1 MPENNNLQGTLTPSQ
16 MEKLRTLCNKM
27 PVQQII
33 SLIDTDR
40 IKWPDDLD
48 GHISDERKTY
58 INQILDSR
66 PNPHE
71 QAEWK
76 ALEPMLRKHLDE
88 LLDGELRSLQQ
99 GVEQYVA
106 HWQNTLP
113 PENHIDEAESYRQVI
128 QAEVVRRNGI
138 AEREEWERVDKADA
152 VALMAYLH
160 SHPQSAFASEIDDF
174 LWATV
179 EAPGNPNVVN
189 AAQQYRN
196 AFPSGKHQVESV
208 SLVREYAEWMSVKA
222 DRDIFA
228 VRDYMNQH
236 IGGRYYSDAMEL
248 FMNLKEY
255 ERERMRTE
263 ASSYS
268 REFLSNLRRGGIFT
282 DEELVSAGVHSYESL
297 RILDH
302 YEELSEGLPDIQM
315 EIANC
320 RSECAMDCTD
330 VFFWGI
336 PATGKSC
343 ILMGLIGSRRFSVNY
358 VVSGG
363 PYAAALSQYLE
374 AGCTIGQTPGEFV
387 ATIQASIHDT
397 NGIYHGL
404 NLVEMAG
411 ETFAF
416 KVANNPEREV
426 SLSDMGNG
434 TAELLSNNNRKVFF
448 LIIDPTAESVS
459 FNHFVNT
466 PEGRRLVKTNV
477 NQRITLNKMINLMEM
492 PQNEE
497 IMKKVDYL
505 HIIVTKADELAADYD
520 SRNNKALEL
529 FQSKYDRLLE
539 PIQRLCKK
547 YGINRSTNGAP
558 LLYTFSLG
566 NFYAGGI
573 YQYNDHDSNKLA
585 NLLSQ
590 TIGKREQTF
599 WDRFRNAVN

>member
-1 MPENNNLQGTLTPSQ
+1 
-16 MEKLRTLCNKM
+16 
-27 PVQQII
+27 
-33 SLIDTDR
+33 
-40 IKWPDDLD
+40 
-48 GHISDERKTY
+48 
-58 INQILDSR
+58 
-66 PNPHE
+66 
-71 QAEWK
+71 
-76 ALEPMLRKHLDE
+76 
-88 LLDGELRSLQQ
+88 
-99 GVEQYVA
+99 
-106 HWQNTLP
+106 
-113 PENHIDEAESYRQVI
+113 
-128 QAEVVRRNGI
+128 
-138 AEREEWERVDKADA
+138 
-152 VALMAYLH
+152 
-160 SHPQSAFASEIDDF
+160 
-174 LWATV
+174 
-179 EAPGNPNVVN
+179 
-189 AAQQYRN
+189 
-196 AFPSGKHQVESV
+196 
-208 SLVREYAEWMSVKA
+208 
-222 DRDIFA
+222 
-228 VRDYMNQH
+228 
-236 IGGRYYSDAMEL
+236 
-248 FMNLKEY
+248 
-255 ERERMRTE
+255 
-263 ASSYS
+263 
-268 REFLSNLRRGGIFT
+268 
-282 DEELVSAGVHSYESL
+282 
-297 RILDH
+297 
-302 YEELSEGLPDIQM
+302 
-315 EIANC
+315 
-320 RSECAMDCTD
+320 
-330 VFFWGI
+330 
-336 PATGKSC
+336 
-343 ILMGLIGSRRFSVNY
+343 
-358 VVSGG
+358 
-363 PYAAALSQYLE
+363 
-374 AGCTIGQTPGEFV
+374 
-387 ATIQASIHDT
+387 
-397 NGIYHGL
+397 
-404 NLVEMAG
+404 MAG